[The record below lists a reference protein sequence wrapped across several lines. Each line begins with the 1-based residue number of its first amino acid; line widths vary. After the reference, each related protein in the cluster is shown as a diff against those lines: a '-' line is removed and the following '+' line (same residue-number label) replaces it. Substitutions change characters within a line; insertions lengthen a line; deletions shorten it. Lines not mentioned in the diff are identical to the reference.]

1 MNKTEL
7 IDAVAAKTGQ
17 TKAATA
23 ALLDGFIET
32 VKETLVKN
40 ESVQL
45 IGFGAFEVTERAAR
59 EGRNPATGAAL
70 KIAAKK
76 VVKFKPGKAL
86 AEAIAGERHGRSKTQ
101 SASLGSR
108 NRSASPR
115 SQPHRRQNQA
125 A

>member
-1 MNKTEL
+1 LKQPNSKGNDMNKTEL
-7 IDAVAAKTGQ
+7 VDAVAAKTGQ

-23 ALLDGFIET
+23 ALLDGFMEAVT
-32 VKETLVKN
+32 ESLVKS

-86 AEAIAGERHGRSKTQ
+86 AESIAGE
-101 SASLGSR
+101 
-108 NRSASPR
+108 
-115 SQPHRRQNQA
+115 
-125 A
+125 

>member
-76 VVKFKPGKAL
+76 IVKFKAGKAL
-86 AEAIAGERHGRSKTQ
+86 TEAVAGK
-101 SASLGSR
+101 
-108 NRSASPR
+108 
-115 SQPHRRQNQA
+115 
-125 A
+125 

>member
-7 IDAVAAKTGQ
+7 IDAMATKTGQ
-17 TKAATA
+17 TKTATA

-32 VKETLVKN
+32 VKDCLVQN

-86 AEAIAGERHGRSKTQ
+86 AEAVAGE
-101 SASLGSR
+101 
-108 NRSASPR
+108 
-115 SQPHRRQNQA
+115 
-125 A
+125 

>member
-7 IDAVAAKTGQ
+7 VDAVAAKIGQ

-23 ALLDGFIET
+23 VLLDGFIEAVT
-32 VKETLVKN
+32 ESLVKS

-45 IGFGAFEVTERAAR
+45 IGFGTFEVTERAAR
-59 EGRNPATGAAL
+59 GGRNPATGAAL

-86 AEAIAGERHGRSKTQ
+86 AEAIAGE
-101 SASLGSR
+101 
-108 NRSASPR
+108 
-115 SQPHRRQNQA
+115 
-125 A
+125 

>member
-1 MNKTEL
+1 MNKSEL

-17 TKAATA
+17 TKTATA

-32 VKETLVKN
+32 VKESLAKN

-76 VVKFKPGKAL
+76 IVKFKAGKAL
-86 AEAIAGERHGRSKTQ
+86 TEAVAGK
-101 SASLGSR
+101 
-108 NRSASPR
+108 
-115 SQPHRRQNQA
+115 
-125 A
+125 

>member
-7 IDAVAAKTGQ
+7 VDAVAAKTGQ
-17 TKAATA
+17 SKAATA
-23 ALLDGFIET
+23 VLLDGFIEVVT
-32 VKETLVKN
+32 ESLVKS

-45 IGFGAFEVTERAAR
+45 IGFGTFEVTERAAR

-86 AEAIAGERHGRSKTQ
+86 AEAIAGE
-101 SASLGSR
+101 
-108 NRSASPR
+108 
-115 SQPHRRQNQA
+115 
-125 A
+125 

>member
-1 MNKTEL
+1 ML
-7 IDAVAAKTGQ
+7 CVRS
-17 TKAATA
+17 TA
-23 ALLDGFIET
+23 IGRIAIEGDGDFITHLHLPSTTALLDGFIET

-86 AEAIAGERHGRSKTQ
+86 AEAIAGE
-101 SASLGSR
+101 
-108 NRSASPR
+108 
-115 SQPHRRQNQA
+115 
-125 A
+125 

>member
-7 IDAVAAKTGQ
+7 VDAVAAKTGQ

-23 ALLDGFIET
+23 VLLDGFIEAVT
-32 VKETLVKN
+32 ESLVKS

-45 IGFGAFEVTERAAR
+45 IGFGTFEVTERAAR

-86 AEAIAGERHGRSKTQ
+86 SGAIAGE
-101 SASLGSR
+101 
-108 NRSASPR
+108 
-115 SQPHRRQNQA
+115 
-125 A
+125 

>member
-7 IDAVAAKTGQ
+7 VDAVAAKTGQ
-17 TKAATA
+17 TKTATA
-23 ALLDGFIET
+23 ALLDGFIEA
-32 VKETLVKN
+32 VKESLVKN

-45 IGFGAFEVTERAAR
+45 IGFGAFEVTDRAAR

-86 AEAIAGERHGRSKTQ
+86 AEAIAGE
-101 SASLGSR
+101 
-108 NRSASPR
+108 
-115 SQPHRRQNQA
+115 
-125 A
+125 